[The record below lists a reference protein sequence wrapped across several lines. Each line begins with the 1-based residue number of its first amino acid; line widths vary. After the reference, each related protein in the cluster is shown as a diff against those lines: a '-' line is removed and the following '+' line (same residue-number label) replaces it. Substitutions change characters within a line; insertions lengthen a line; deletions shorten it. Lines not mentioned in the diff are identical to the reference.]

1 MVTKRRQPKL
11 FERRGDTKIM
21 DRSDI
26 SHLFGKCELCGKKDE
41 LRPYGPN
48 HENICFECGMK
59 NKELTKKRF
68 TKMYGGTGN

>member
-1 MVTKRRQPKL
+1 MVTKRHRPKL
-11 FERRGDTKIM
+11 FERRGNERIM

-26 SHLFGKCELCGKKDE
+26 SHLFGKCELCGEKDE

-48 HENICFECGMK
+48 HENICFKCGMK

-68 TKMYGGTGN
+68 TDMLGGTGH